1 MAKSCKNRIN
11 EKVADDEWP
20 EAVKQLYIYVCR
32 VKATEQWRREKM
44 EEWLM

>member
-1 MAKSCKNRIN
+1 MARSC
-11 EKVADDEWP
+11 
-20 EAVKQLYIYVCR
+20 EAVVYIYVGR

>member
-1 MAKSCKNRIN
+1 MAKSCKNPFY

-20 EAVKQLYIYVCR
+20 EAVVYIYVCR

>member
-20 EAVKQLYIYVCR
+20 EAVYIYVCR